1 MAVQQNKKTRSRRG
15 VDRSFPVQ
23 SLRLAGDGIK
33 EK

>member
-23 SLRLAGDGIK
+23 SMRLAGDGTE